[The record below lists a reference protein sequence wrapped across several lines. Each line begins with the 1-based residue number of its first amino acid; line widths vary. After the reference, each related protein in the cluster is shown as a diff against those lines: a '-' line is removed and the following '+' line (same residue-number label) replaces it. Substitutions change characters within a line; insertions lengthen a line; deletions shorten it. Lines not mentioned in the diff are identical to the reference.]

1 MSDSTLVFDLD
12 GTLVDTAPDLVGAL
26 NAVLALENL
35 APVSLEELRRMVGAG
50 VRVMIQ
56 RGLAAREHEVS
67 EERFEELAAAFLV
80 HYEHHIAD
88 ESQLYPDVRDVLERY
103 RADGVRLAVCTNKP
117 EKLSFLLLD
126 ALDLRGYFA
135 AVCGADTFAARKPD
149 PSHLL
154 GTIERAGGD
163 VAQAIMIGDSQTDLA
178 TARAAGVPVIL
189 MSYGYTDVPA
199 AELGADR
206 VLADFAGVP
215 AAARDLL
222 AREGTA

>member
-1 MSDSTLVFDLD
+1 
-12 GTLVDTAPDLVGAL
+12 
-26 NAVLALENL
+26 
-35 APVSLEELRRMVGAG
+35 
-50 VRVMIQ
+50 
-56 RGLAAREHEVS
+56 
-67 EERFEELAAAFLV
+67 
-80 HYEHHIAD
+80 
-88 ESQLYPDVRDVLERY
+88 
-103 RADGVRLAVCTNKP
+103 VCTNKP

-126 ALDLRGYFA
+126 ALDLRSYFA

-163 VAQAIMIGDSQTDLA
+163 VTRAIMIGDSQTDLA

-199 AELGADR
+199 DELGADR
-206 VLADFAGVP
+206 VLADFADVP
-215 AAARDLL
+215 AAAQDLL